1 MRPEPL
7 LLGRTR
13 DLPVPVHSASLRA
26 RVFDLA
32 GPLSAS
38 RFRRSRCCLPHI
50 ARASASR
57 SNEFSRL
64 NCPARTFPCQRFSP
78 SLAACAP
85 SLEVSVVRHSFPVLL
100 FHSLRHAGLPALS
113 AI

>member
-32 GPLSAS
+32 RPLSPS
-38 RFRRSRCCLPHI
+38 RFRPSRCCLPHI

-64 NCPARTFPCQRFSP
+64 NCPARTFPCQRVSP
-78 SLAACAP
+78 SLPPCPTRFQA
-85 SLEVSVVRHSFPVLL
+85 SVIPFPLT
-100 FHSLRHAGLPALS
+100 LS
-113 AI
+113 PLYFIR